1 MEKDTSN
8 VWHTTTTTTLKV
20 VVEQHD
26 NTVGVSLTPTF
37 VGCELLGGNCI
48 RAIEVAQTKGLYLYK
63 AKRKIIKM
71 GGI

>member
-48 RAIEVAQTKGLYLYK
+48 RAIEVAQTKGLYMYNK
-63 AKRKIIKM
+63 AKRKI
-71 GGI
+71 